1 MMHMN
6 KWEWECMRTNIR
18 KDEENQDDFVPRRF
32 SPCRPRNEAL
42 PVAPRGAAR
51 CNEAQSS
58 EARLLRFARFAL
70 FDTTD
75 GFSSMRGEKRRDRS
89 MPWTIFAPFLT
100 RFSVKKILRIVTCNF
115 TVLSMDALEIKYINR
130 SNNNFLKLE

>member
-1 MMHMN
+1 
-6 KWEWECMRTNIR
+6 MRTNIR

-75 GFSSMRGEKRRDRS
+75 GFSSMRGEKRRDQCREQ
-89 MPWTIFAPFLT
+89 FLLRFLLGSPLK
-100 RFSVKKILRIVTCNF
+100 RFS
-115 TVLSMDALEIKYINR
+115 E
-130 SNNNFLKLE
+130 